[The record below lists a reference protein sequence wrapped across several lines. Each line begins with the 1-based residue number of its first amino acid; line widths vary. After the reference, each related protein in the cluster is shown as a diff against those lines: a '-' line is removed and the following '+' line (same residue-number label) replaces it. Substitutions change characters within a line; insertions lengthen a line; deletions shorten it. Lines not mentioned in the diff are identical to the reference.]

1 MNNIKKLR
9 ETAGMTQRELA
20 ARVHVA
26 QAAVARWERG
36 LADPTW
42 DKAPAL
48 AQVLGCP
55 IDDLFADG
63 PSNPFS
69 RNPAPAS
76 KG

>member
-9 ETAGMTQRELA
+9 EAADMTQRELA

-48 AQVLGCP
+48 AQVLGCS
-55 IDDLFADG
+55 IEDLFADG
-63 PSNPFS
+63 SGKPVS
-69 RNPAPAS
+69 
-76 KG
+76 